1 MVQAYKK
8 FWLGAFT
15 FNKKT
20 SRKDFWSALLTHII
34 IFVILFK
41 AYHFFNLLDFYQLT
55 TLWQTFASFFQLIF
69 NLYFFGSLL
78 SFIALTV
85 RRLNDADLPW
95 GLIFLN
101 FILGLG
107 TLVLLIIIYQRQR
120 HYQVYSRTILKI
132 TLNFAEERQEEI
144 FGGCNCFG
152 D

>member
-107 TLVLLIIIYQRQR
+107 TLVLLILNLFPSSPRA
-120 HYQVYSRTILKI
+120 LK
-132 TLNFAEERQEEI
+132 FKEYEI
-144 FGGCNCFG
+144 SSSQ
-152 D
+152 